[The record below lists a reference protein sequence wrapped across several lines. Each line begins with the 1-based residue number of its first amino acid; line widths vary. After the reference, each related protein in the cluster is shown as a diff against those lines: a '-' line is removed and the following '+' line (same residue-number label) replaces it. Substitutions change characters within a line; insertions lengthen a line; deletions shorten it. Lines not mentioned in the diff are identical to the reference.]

1 MSWDLIKANITM
13 NGCALD
19 MLGTGYIK
27 RSSSRAIEYY
37 SGILIYCSGTKRP
50 SSRNVKVPYA
60 TQLWLCIHFQV
71 SYFSIL

>member
-1 MSWDLIKANITM
+1 MKANITM
-13 NGCALD
+13 NGFALD

-37 SGILIYCSGTKRP
+37 SGILIYCFGTKRP
-50 SSRNVKVPYA
+50 SSRNVKVSYA
-60 TQLWLCIHFQV
+60 TQLWLCINFQV